1 MCNSLRHFGLQPTRL
16 LCPWDSPGKDPG
28 VGCHALLQGI
38 FPTRPKDRMG
48 VCYVSWQAARF
59 FTTTATW
66 ETRVVYVHVYACICV
81 YGCVHVSIY
90 VYECVRV
97 CVCVCVCV
105 REDRVTSLFFYE
117 SMILNFNT
125 SKKMCGERKISLKVN
140 SRAIIKVLL

>member
-1 MCNSLRHFGLQPTRL
+1 MYMNVL
-16 LCPWDSPGKDPG
+16 
-28 VGCHALLQGI
+28 
-38 FPTRPKDRMG
+38 
-48 VCYVSWQAARF
+48 
-59 FTTTATW
+59 
-66 ETRVVYVHVYACICV
+66 E
-81 YGCVHVSIY
+81 
-90 VYECVRV
+90 